1 MPRQLSASIFL
12 LGMVLLV
19 LLKQPLLAYCPCSE
33 NFFVEECG
41 CAEVVQEVCPCQQ
54 TEKAPCDDCGK
65 VILLDLDELFW
76 SSIEVPNGSEVKV
89 SATAQGKT
97 PGKAQAI
104 SSRTFSYVLPETQPP
119 SLGGLPLYLSLGV
132 LRL

>member
-1 MPRQLSASIFL
+1 MHRQFSASIFF

-33 NFFVEECG
+33 SFFVEECG
-41 CAEVVQEVCPCQQ
+41 CAEVEQEVCPCQQ
-54 TEKAPCDDCGK
+54 TEKAPCDDCRK

-89 SATAQGKT
+89 SATAQDKT

-104 SSRTFSYVLPETQPP
+104 SSRTFSYVLPETRPP
-119 SLGGLPLYLSLGV
+119 PLADLPLYLSLCV